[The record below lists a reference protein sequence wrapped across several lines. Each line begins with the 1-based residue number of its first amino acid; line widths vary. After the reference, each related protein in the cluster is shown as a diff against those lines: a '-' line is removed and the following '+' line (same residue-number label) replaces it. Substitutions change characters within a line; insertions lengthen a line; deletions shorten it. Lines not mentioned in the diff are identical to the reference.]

1 MDLQPFFYAA
11 FVLNGFG
18 FLNETSALYGLILIP
33 PAQLKGFLTPEGGVF
48 RLLGGWQNLFIE
60 MAKRINVDIIFN
72 ANIQQIR
79 RGKKV
84 QIVFNQ
90 KHSNHL
96 NTQEFDFLILSPA
109 MNSLFNIVDFN
120 PHELKIFSQLRNLT
134 DLTPLFNVAFV
145 LNGYGFLNET
155 SALYALTFVPPAA
168 VESFMKPERGAY
180 RLFGG
185 WQNLFLEMAR
195 QIKVNIIYNAN
206 VKQITRG
213 KTVQIVFNQNNG
225 KQLRIK
231 NFDFLILTPAM
242 NSLFNIVDFNPRELA
257 IFSHLRNTY
266 YLKTIVNSISPGR
279 RALSPIENFQYDLN
293 DVEYAVY
300 RSINVHQVSNNIT
313 GLDYQLG
320 LKENVDPDG
329 SKYETSIYVQFGKGN
344 PWNPDVDAYIQR
356 LIGKHLQDFNKAKP
370 QVVDQVKWGYYFP
383 NFPPEAITGGAL
395 WDILDMQ
402 GQYNTWYIGSSVFF
416 ESLESVFEY
425 NHLILKLFRKFK

>member
-1 MDLQPFFYAA
+1 M
-11 FVLNGFG
+11 
-18 FLNETSALYGLILIP
+18 
-33 PAQLKGFLTPEGGVF
+33 
-48 RLLGGWQNLFIE
+48 
-60 MAKRINVDIIFN
+60 
-72 ANIQQIR
+72 
-79 RGKKV
+79 
-84 QIVFNQ
+84 
-90 KHSNHL
+90 
-96 NTQEFDFLILSPA
+96 
-109 MNSLFNIVDFN
+109 
-120 PHELKIFSQLRNLT
+120 
-134 DLTPLFNVAFV
+134 
-145 LNGYGFLNET
+145 
-155 SALYALTFVPPAA
+155 YALTFVPPAA

-206 VKQITRG
+206 IKQITRG

-231 NFDFLILTPAM
+231 KFDFLILTPAM
-242 NSLFNIVDFNPRELA
+242 SSLFNIVDFNPRELA

-329 SKYETSIYVQFGKGN
+329 SKYETSIYVQVGKGN

-370 QVVDQVKWGYYFP
+370 QVVDQIKWGYYFP

-425 NHLILKLFRKFK
+425 NHLILRLFRKFM